1 MGGDSLGEA
10 EPAEIN
16 LEGWREL
23 AMDGR
28 CCLIFAVSLCGIAT
42 AAIKGDRFE
51 GLTAARH
58 FDHRRRIGLGAH
70 QQADGMAGDGPGAL
84 ATGAVRGRSSRWYS
98 LLRTPTQQTFDA
110 THLHI
115 QRATP
120 YKCFAVVSGSKFDG
134 AVSVDNDCI
143 ELAHLDRQGATRAT
157 ALGQANDGRR
167 SWRGVR
173 PSFSKAIR
181 ARSPSRGPGRSE

>member
-1 MGGDSLGEA
+1 MSGERWSVLPDIDRQPWRHCHRCDQGRQVRRA
-10 EPAEIN
+10 HCGPA
-16 LEGWREL
+16 LRSWR
-23 AMDGR
+23 
-28 CCLIFAVSLCGIAT
+28 
-42 AAIKGDRFE
+42 
-51 GLTAARH
+51 AR
-58 FDHRRRIGLGAH
+58 RPGVH
-70 QQADGMAGDGPGAL
+70 QQADGMTGDGPGAL

-143 ELAHLDRQGATRAT
+143 EL
-157 ALGQANDGRR
+157 
-167 SWRGVR
+167 VR
-173 PSFSKAIR
+173 TSIVEA
-181 ARSPSRGPGRSE
+181 AQEQLL